1 MADLALKRQSD
12 GSFDLDFQERAND
25 LELDDGLY
33 NAIVISIGTYA
44 RERKLSVNKANVKP
58 LLGGWWADS
67 IDDKGTLGGYLYE
80 AFPGKLDD
88 ATAKKVAA
96 LAAESLQ
103 WLKDDGIASKI
114 ECTAFVVGK
123 NIVLTTEIYKPDGE
137 NKAFE
142 FELNWIAT
150 NGI

>member
-12 GSFDLDFQERAND
+12 GSFDLDFQDSAND

-33 NAIVISIGTYA
+33 NAIVISVGTYA

-103 WLKDDGIASKI
+103 WLKDDGIAHKI
-114 ECTAFVVGK
+114 ECAAHVEGK